1 MKKGKNMIEYYSTD
15 ISETLKSLGTSGKG
29 LTENEARQRLEKY
42 GINEIE
48 KRKRVTPLQIFV
60 RQFTSFIV
68 IILLAAIVISLL
80 IGERLDATVI
90 AVILILNGIFG
101 FIQEYKAEKA
111 IEALRRLTALKAKVI
126 RDRKEMEID
135 SRELVPG
142 DIILLETGS
151 KVPADARLI
160 EVVALQVDE
169 SSLTGES
176 VPSTKVTEPL
186 KHGTE
191 VTDQENMVFMGT
203 IVTKGRAKAVL
214 INTGMNTEI
223 GKIAEMIQ
231 DVKEKLTPLQ
241 EKLKQFGKWLGFLTI
256 GICAVV
262 FGVGVLREYLV
273 KGVVESVFV
282 SEMFLA
288 AVALSVAAIPEGLPA
303 IVTISLALGVRRM
316 VKRSA
321 LLRQLPAVE
330 TLGCT
335 NVICS
340 DKTGTL
346 TKNEMTVREIY
357 IYNTLIKVTGEGY
370 APEGRFVL
378 SEGRSSYKPE
388 TLETL
393 NIKETPIFTRGNE
406 NANLSH
412 SSQPIPLPC
421 EYKED
426 PKALN
431 HTEDPSQFSGFGGL
445 MLLLSIGALCN
456 DSRLFRNDKW
466 EIFGDPTEGALLV
479 SAGKAGLKKDGL
491 EERFRRIGEI
501 PFDSERKCMTT
512 IHTVEGGYLACVKG
526 AQDII
531 LDRCKYIFVNGMAA
545 GLTEEDRTRIL
556 KVNHDMADKAL
567 RVLGFAYKS
576 LEEGSPTTPEE
587 IEKDLT
593 FVGLQA
599 MIDPPREGV
608 KEAIEKCKTAGIKT
622 VLITGDH
629 KSTAVAVARELGI
642 FKEGDMALSGTEMDE
657 LSDEELSR
665 AADDVVIYAR
675 VSPEHKVRILTS
687 LKSKGHIVAMT
698 GDGVNDAPALK
709 KSDIGVAMGITGTDV
724 AKEASDMVL
733 TDDNFA
739 SIVNAVEEG
748 RGIYNSIKQF
758 IQYTLSSNLG
768 EIVVIFMAILIGWPL
783 PLIAIQI
790 LWVNLL
796 TDGLPG
802 LALGMDPFSKD
813 IMKRPPRK
821 REENII
827 CKEVI
832 QNILIVGT
840 VMGIGTLF
848 MFYSYGI
855 ETLKAKSIAFTTL
868 IMFQLFNVLT
878 YRAKNFRIDI
888 KNSKYLIGSVIIS
901 LLMQIAVLYTPLNI
915 AFKTV
920 PIGLCDW
927 IKIILVSFSLYIIL
941 ESRKVLI
948 NHFAAKKQTF

>member
-1 MKKGKNMIEYYSTD
+1 MAYYYN
-15 ISETLKSLGTSGKG
+15 INVSEAIQSLKSSEKG
-29 LTENEARQRLEKY
+29 LTENEAKQRLEKY

-48 KRKRVTPLQIFV
+48 KRKKVTALQIFV

-80 IGERLDATVI
+80 IGERLDAIVI
-90 AVILILNGIFG
+90 AVIVILNGLFG

-111 IEALRRLTALKAKVI
+111 IEALRKLTALKASVL
-126 RDRKEMEID
+126 RNEKEIEID
-135 SRELVPG
+135 SKELVQG

-160 EVVALQVDE
+160 QVAALQVDE

-176 VPSTKVTEPL
+176 VPSKKISEPL
-186 KHGTE
+186 KVGTT

-203 IVTKGRAKAVL
+203 IVTKGRAKAV
-214 INTGMNTEI
+214 ITNTGMNTEI

-231 DVKEKLTPLQ
+231 EVKEKLTPLQ
-241 EKLKQFGKWLGFLTI
+241 EKLKQFGKWLGFVTI

-262 FGVGVLREYLV
+262 FGVGVLKGYLAL
-273 KGVVESVFV
+273 GVIENAYV

-288 AVALSVAAIPEGLPA
+288 AVALAVAAIPEGLPA

-316 VKRSA
+316 VKRNA
-321 LLRQLPAVE
+321 LIRQLPAVE

-357 IYNTLIKVTGEGY
+357 ANDTLIKVTGEGY
-370 APEGRFVL
+370 SPKGKFMHAE
-378 SEGRSSYKPE
+378 SEISDTK
-388 TLETL
+388 
-393 NIKETPIFTRGNE
+393 NIE
-406 NANLSH
+406 
-412 SSQPIPLPC
+412 
-421 EYKED
+421 
-426 PKALN
+426 
-431 HTEDPSQFSGFGGL
+431 
-445 MLLLSIGALCN
+445 LLLRIGALCN
-456 DSRLFRNDKW
+456 DSRLNLNDKW

-479 SAGKAGLKKDGL
+479 SAGKAGFKKTEL
-491 EERFRRIGEI
+491 EKQFPRIDEI

-512 IHTVEGGYLACVKG
+512 IHKINRENVAYVKG
-526 AQDII
+526 APDII
-531 LDRCKYIFVNGMAA
+531 LDRCNYIYMNGKVNK
-545 GLTEEDRTRIL
+545 LTEKEKRGII
-556 KVNHDMADKAL
+556 KINQDMADKAL
-567 RVLGFAYKS
+567 RVLGFAYKA
-576 LEEGSPTTPEE
+576 LDEKYRTITEE
-587 IEKDLT
+587 IESDLV
-593 FVGLQA
+593 FVGLQG
-599 MIDPPREGV
+599 MIDPPREEV
-608 KEAIEKCKTAGIKT
+608 KEAIAKCKTAGIKT
-622 VLITGDH
+622 ILITGDH
-629 KSTAVAVARELGI
+629 KLTAIAIARELGL
-642 FKEGDMALSGTEMDE
+642 FKEGDKALSG
-657 LSDEELSR
+657 EELDKLTDESLIGVVE
-665 AADDVVIYAR
+665 DVVIYAR

-687 LKSKGHIVAMT
+687 LKKKGYIVAMT

-709 KSDIGVAMGITGTDV
+709 RSDIGIAMGITGTDV

-748 RGIYNSIKQF
+748 RGIYTSIKQF
-758 IQYTLSSNLG
+758 VQYTLSSNLG
-768 EIVVIFMAILIGWPL
+768 EILVIFMAILIGWPL

-802 LALGMDPFSKD
+802 LALGLDPFSKD
-813 IMKRPPRK
+813 IMKMPPRK

-832 QNILIVGT
+832 QNIFIVGL

-855 ETLKAKSIAFTTL
+855 ETIKAKSIAFTTL

-878 YRAKNFRIDI
+878 YRAKNFRINI
-888 KNSKYLIGSVIIS
+888 KTSKFLIGSVIIS
-901 LLMQIAVLYTPLNI
+901 VLMQFAVLYTPLNI

-920 PIGLCDW
+920 PLGLLDW
-927 IKIILVSFSLYIIL
+927 IKILLVSCTLYIIL
-941 ESRKVLI
+941 ESRKMFMNSVK
-948 NHFAAKKQTF
+948 ATW